1 MGTRFCLLLNLSPQ
15 ESKSYAADTQQ
26 LCFEEVK
33 GYSLPNFHYDELVMK
48 QQVGFGE
55 KKIILCTVSQKCK
68 GPSNQYV
75 CNLVKNWHHFH
86 IQKKC
91 LCSVQQETST
101 NKELKHVI

>member
-33 GYSLPNFHYDELVMK
+33 GFSLPNFHYDERVMK

-55 KKIILCTVSQKCK
+55 KK
-68 GPSNQYV
+68 N
-75 CNLVKNWHHFH
+75 H
-86 IQKKC
+86 
-91 LCSVQQETST
+91 SVYSLSEMQRAF
-101 NKELKHVI
+101 